1 MRKKLFKFLGGF
13 ILASPPTALL
23 VISIRM
29 GYMMELVLIVLAS
42 VLVIATTVFGL
53 WLMGAFE

>member
-1 MRKKLFKFLGGF
+1 M
-13 ILASPPTALL
+13 ASPPTALL